1 MTKGDNLYIIAGLG
15 NPGSAY
21 EYTKHNM
28 GFLAIDNLAEKLGVK
43 VNRIKFKGLVGEGK
57 IGSEKVILLKP
68 QTYMN
73 NSGESIREICNFYK
87 IPSQNLIVLVDDIDI
102 GFANVKIKKKGSA
115 GTHNGLKSIIFHL
128 QSDDFPRI
136 KIGVGKQAEG
146 EDLADFVLS
155 GFTQKEG
162 QQIEETIDRAVLSAM
177 EIVENG
183 VESAMNKYNKKVSK

>member
-1 MTKGDNLYIIAGLG
+1 MFIIAGLG

-28 GFLAIDNLAEKLGVK
+28 GFLAIDNLAKRLNIN
-43 VNRIKFKGLVGEGK
+43 VNRIKFKGLVGEGR
-57 IGSEKVILLKP
+57 IGNEKVVLLKP

-87 IPSQNLIVLVDDIDI
+87 VSPENLIVFVDDIDI
-102 GFANVKIKKKGSA
+102 GFANLKIKKKGSA
-115 GTHNGLKSIIFHL
+115 GTHNGLKSIISQL

-136 KIGVGKQAEG
+136 KIGVGKQHQG

-155 GFTQKEG
+155 GFSKSEG
-162 QQIEETIDRAVLSAM
+162 AQIEKTIDYAVDSAI
-177 EIVENG
+177 EIVEHG
-183 VESAMNKYNKKVSK
+183 VESAMNKYNNIGNK